1 MHTLDDIKYIENM
14 KNNKIGVI
22 DNPIYMCALNKDVDE
37 INKSYFNKNEN
48 ETFEFK
54 RSVKY
59 YSHTKDDVTEIK
71 TLPINNML
79 FIKETT
85 ERGDTV
91 ILKKDLKVMI
101 TENLDVENGIRNGT
115 TGYISDIK
123 KWMKKLLLKYY

>member
-1 MHTLDDIKYIENM
+1 
-14 KNNKIGVI
+14 
-22 DNPIYMCALNKDVDE
+22 MCALNKDVDE

-48 ETFEFK
+48 ESFEFQK
-54 RSVKY
+54 SVKY

-85 ERGDTV
+85 ERGENV
-91 ILKKDLKVMI
+91 ILKKDFKVMI
-101 TENLDVENGIRNGT
+101 TENLDVENGICIGT

-123 KWMKKLLLKYY
+123 KINKKVVVELSLKNNKIINISTQILTLEKK